1 MGESGSASESRLFPI
16 TYCRSFQT
24 SSDPSHHMS
33 QDAFMAGL
41 VQEYI
46 LGKTCRQITAA
57 RHGDRAVRT
66 RRRRARP
73 SRNLLVA
80 GE

>member
-1 MGESGSASESRLFPI
+1 
-16 TYCRSFQT
+16 
-24 SSDPSHHMS
+24 MS

-46 LGKTCRQITAA
+46 LGKPGRQITAA
-57 RHGDRAVRT
+57 LHGDRAVRA

-80 GE
+80 GEQQQKGQQSEQPTRLHSAPFTFPFPTRQQN